1 MSKIINKKEKKQKI
15 LQAAIKEFA
24 SNGFKATK
32 ISSIAES
39 ADIGKGTIYEYFK
52 SKDELFHNAF
62 NFFMDEINTVL
73 AKKIYNIFD
82 PVEKLSA
89 FFDAWIEILESPLQ
103 NFMEVILDFWA
114 EGIKNKQENISIDL
128 KTMYQEYRLMIQNL
142 LDDCM
147 VENKSGKINTHLT
160 SSIIIGAL
168 DGLMLQWIMDRD
180 AFDLKTAIKWL
191 GNIIL
196 DKIKY

>member
-1 MSKIINKKEKKQKI
+1 MPKIINKKEKKQKI

-24 SNGFKATK
+24 SKGFKATK

-62 NFFMDEINTVL
+62 IFFRDEINTTI

-82 PVEKLSA
+82 PVKKLNS
-89 FFDAWIEILESPLQ
+89 FFNAWIELLDSPLCD
-103 NFMEVILDFWA
+103 FMEVILDFWA
-114 EGIKNKQENISIDL
+114 EGIKNEHKNTNIDL
-128 KTMYQEYRLMIQNL
+128 KTMYQEYRLMTQNL

-147 VENKSGKINTHLT
+147 IENKSQKINTHLT
-160 SSIIIGAL
+160 SSIIIGTL
-168 DGLMLQWIMDRD
+168 DGLMLQWIVDRN
-180 AFDLKTAIKWL
+180 AFDLKSAIQSL
-191 GNIIL
+191 GNLIM
-196 DKIKY
+196 DKIKC